1 VIKECEKQPQ
11 EKELVSFKFE
21 LKEFLLETFLLD
33 LSKLC
38 HFDSNN

>member
-21 LKEFLLETFLLD
+21 LKEFLLETSLLD

-38 HFDSNN
+38 YFDTNS